1 MTKCFI
7 LYACVIMLLSMWACL
22 TLWVHMPFDGLT
34 YVVIGFILLLS
45 IMIIFPNYF
54 DKLFNYFILGELNHY
69 SLIHQL
75 LGVFGLIIG
84 VVFVWFFVM
93 TPSNDRAWQDEFRHQ
108 FTYTKNN
115 NIITINNVRDFYWY
129 KDTYAKRWD
138 VRTYDMNHL
147 SSLDMISTTWGMD
160 SIAHIMVSFGFDD
173 GMGNTDRLVFSVEAR
188 KEIGEEFS
196 TIGGFFRMYDLSI
209 IAGDERDLI
218 YTRTNIRNE
227 KVSVYPILYDKQ
239 KIKNLFLAYLDY
251 GHRLNDEPKFYHSL
265 FSNCTTV
272 IYKMVSQI
280 DDIPLDYRIIVSG
293 KLADYLYDKGVIDD
307 NYDLMDWKK
316 AAFANPKVAHL
327 GNHSN
332 ISSQQ
337 YSALIREGLLN
348 QNHSNKH

>member
-1 MTKCFI
+1 M
-7 LYACVIMLLSMWACL
+7 
-22 TLWVHMPFDGLT
+22 
-34 YVVIGFILLLS
+34 
-45 IMIIFPNYF
+45 
-54 DKLFNYFILGELNHY
+54 
-69 SLIHQL
+69 
-75 LGVFGLIIG
+75 
-84 VVFVWFFVM
+84 
-93 TPSNDRAWQDEFRHQ
+93 
-108 FTYTKNN
+108 
-115 NIITINNVRDFYWY
+115 
-129 KDTYAKRWD
+129 
-138 VRTYDMNHL
+138 
-147 SSLDMISTTWGMD
+147 
-160 SIAHIMVSFGFDD
+160 
-173 GMGNTDRLVFSVEAR
+173 
-188 KEIGEEFS
+188 
-196 TIGGFFRMYDLSI
+196 
-209 IAGDERDLI
+209 I

-293 KLADYLYDKGVIDD
+293 KLADYLYDKGAIDD